1 MQTNQDRKF
10 SSRVYIF
17 TGGGGREGEKNEKE
31 NYYCTYEKDK
41 SEENSC
47 FYVIEIFKRGN
58 IGREDEICETR
69 ENYILSHSFLTYFLL
84 PNDFMYMF

>member
-17 TGGGGREGEKNEKE
+17 TGGGGREEEKNEKE
-31 NYYCTYEKDK
+31 NCYCTYEKDK
-41 SEENSC
+41 SEGNSC

-58 IGREDEICETR
+58 IGK
-69 ENYILSHSFLTYFLL
+69 ILHLVSFISYLL
-84 PNDFMYMF
+84 SIAQRFYVYVLKMLISKI